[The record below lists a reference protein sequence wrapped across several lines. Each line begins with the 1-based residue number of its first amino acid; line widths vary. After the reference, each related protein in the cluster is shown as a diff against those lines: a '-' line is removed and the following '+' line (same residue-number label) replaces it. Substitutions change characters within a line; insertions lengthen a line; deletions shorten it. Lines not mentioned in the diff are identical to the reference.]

1 MEQEGNKL
9 HSTSEVVPY
18 CCGLMQVGNFILGGG
33 KFDGHTATAFKRDC
47 ENYCDS
53 CGVNLLTATTTESQH
68 RIEKVMDA
76 TPGWVKGTSFY
87 SRGTG
92 NLITVWY
99 YKADDQRIDSEEEE
113 DNMDYEDG
121 Y

>member
-1 MEQEGNKL
+1 MEQEGNRL
-9 HSTSEVVPY
+9 HSKSEVVPY
-18 CCGLMQVGNFILGGG
+18 CCGLMQVGLFTIVNG
-33 KFDGHTATAFKRDC
+33 KADDSTATTFKRDC

-53 CGVNLLTATTTESQH
+53 CGVNLLTATTTDNQKNVEQ
-68 RIEKVMDA
+68 VMDA

-92 NLITVWY
+92 ALITVWY
-99 YKADDQRIDSEEEE
+99 YKADDQRIDSEED
-113 DNMDYEDG
+113 DNMDCEDD